1 MFCGGVIMKKNKLH
15 RLILTIM
22 IISAILIPFTGY
34 AAKGSNT
41 IKYRKVIVYPGD
53 TLWSIASENNES
65 NSDIRKII
73 HKIRTANNLDTAIIM
88 PGQELMIPLQ

>member
-1 MFCGGVIMKKNKLH
+1 MKKNKLFKF
-15 RLILTIM
+15 LLTIM
-22 IISAILIPFTGY
+22 FISAILIPITGY
-34 AAKGSNT
+34 AAKGNNT
-41 IKYRKVIVYPGD
+41 IKYKRVIVYPGD

-73 HKIRTANNLDTAIIM
+73 YKIRTANNLDTAIIM